1 MTIKILII
9 TLIIITLSTT
19 TQADEL
25 DQVHS
30 GDWQFSVAVGYG
42 ILENPR
48 VKVDNVTTYIL
59 PTWYY
64 YGENFY
70 VENFTLGYSLYEKN
84 SFVLDIQGQLNDDGL
99 FFELD
104 GIDKLFLSDVLGY
117 TSIKQPIRPGKKIDY
132 KSIERSISYLAG
144 ISATWYNPIADL
156 TAGYFHDLT
165 NVHNGNELQLNL
177 RKKFILNSFA
187 FGLELG
193 ATRKSAN
200 LISYYYSL
208 TTEELAGN
216 FSPYTPEAA
225 TNLHIKAVFNLP
237 ISNSLMLV
245 ASLKQTYL
253 DDTIQQSFLI
263 NKPTYFAG
271 FVGLNYAF

>member
-1 MTIKILII
+1 MI
-9 TLIIITLSTT
+9 TRLLYIPLIIINLLTT

-25 DQVHS
+25 NKVHS

-64 YGENFY
+64 YDENFY
-70 VENFTLGYSLYEKN
+70 VENFTLGYSLYEQD

-104 GIDKLFLSDVLGY
+104 GINKLFLSDVLGY

-132 KSIERSISYLAG
+132 KSIDRSISYLAG
-144 ISATWYNPIADL
+144 ISATWYNPIVDL

-165 NVHNGNELQLNL
+165 NVHNGNELQLSL
-177 RKKFILNSFA
+177 RKKFIWTSFA

-193 ATRKSAN
+193 ATRKSDN

-208 TTEELAGN
+208 TEEELAGS

-237 ISNSLMLV
+237 INNTLMLV

-253 DDTIQQSFLI
+253 DDSIQQSFLI
-263 NKPTYFAG
+263 NQSTYFAG
-271 FVGLNYAF
+271 FVGINYAF